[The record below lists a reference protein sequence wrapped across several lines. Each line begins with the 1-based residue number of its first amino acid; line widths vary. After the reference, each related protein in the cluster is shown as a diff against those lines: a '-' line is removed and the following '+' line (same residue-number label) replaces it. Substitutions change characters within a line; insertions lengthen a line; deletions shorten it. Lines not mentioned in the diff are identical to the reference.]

1 MPRHVARVDVKNRLS
16 ELAHVRAALAEFVG
30 PHHVPP
36 AVVLEVSLAVE
47 EIVTNVISHGL
58 AGDCDQLITVRFSWE
73 AGVMTVEV
81 EDEGQPFDPLQVAAP
96 DITRPL
102 DEREVGGLGVH
113 LVRSVMDDVAYSR
126 RNGRN
131 VVLMKKAVR

>member
-1 MPRHVARVDVKNRLS
+1 MPRRVAHVDVKNHLS

-47 EIVTNVISHGL
+47 EIVTNVINHGF
-58 AGDCDQLITVRFSWE
+58 AGERDELIRVRFSFE
-73 AGVMTVEV
+73 DGLMTVEV

-96 DITRPL
+96 DITRSL
-102 DEREVGGLGVH
+102 EEREVGGLGIH

-131 VVLMKKAVR
+131 VVLMKKSVR